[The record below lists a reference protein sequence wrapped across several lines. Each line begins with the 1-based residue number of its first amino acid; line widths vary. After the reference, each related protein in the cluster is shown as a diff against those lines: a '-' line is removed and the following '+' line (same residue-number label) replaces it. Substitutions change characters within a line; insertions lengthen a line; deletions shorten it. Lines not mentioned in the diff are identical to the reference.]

1 MNKRVLAVVGLT
13 MSGLMA
19 LPSVSIAT
27 LTDPSE
33 SNPDIVVTGIETS
46 KKDIAEFI
54 KTTIATPKGGR
65 HEGQFARFT
74 QAVCPQVVGL
84 SEENADQIEQR
95 MRGIAKAADMRVAA
109 ADCAPNVYVMVVSDG
124 KEAVSML
131 RKKRSRL
138 FGDMPHHAR
147 ERIAN
152 SGGPTY
158 AWKRIQAGS
167 AETGALQ
174 NSDETTPLPTDG
186 PKNVEVPIMNSNVK
200 SLIKRTIT
208 KNMTHSFLLIEKDAL
223 VDLTTI
229 QIADYA
235 AMRSYIDTKNSQ
247 SSQAPRYS
255 ILALF
260 DSPEANEKIP
270 SSVSEMDLV
279 LLSSLYNSSA
289 DVSASMQSSAMLQ
302 RIEKELTSRDDQ

>member
-1 MNKRVLAVVGLT
+1 MNKQILVAVGLT
-13 MSGLMA
+13 LAGLMFI
-19 LPSVSIAT
+19 PSVSIAT
-27 LTDPSE
+27 LTDPSATG
-33 SNPDIVVTGIETS
+33 PDIVVTGIETS
-46 KKDIAEFI
+46 KEDIADFI

-74 QAVCPQVVGL
+74 QAVCPKVVGL
-84 SEENADQIEQR
+84 SLENSEQIEQR

-109 ADCAPNVYVMVVSDG
+109 KSCTPNVYVMVVSDG
-124 KEAVSML
+124 NEAISML

-147 ERIAN
+147 ERIAK

-158 AWKRIQAGS
+158 SWKRIQTGS

-174 NSDETTPLPTDG
+174 NSDETRKLGRVT
-186 PKNVEVPIMNSNVK
+186 EVPIMNSNVK
-200 SLIKRTIT
+200 SRVKRTIT
-208 KNMTHSFLLIEKDAL
+208 KNITHSFLLIEKDAL
-223 VDLTTI
+223 VDLTTV

-235 AMRSYIDTKNSQ
+235 AMRSYIETADQTART
-247 SSQAPRYS
+247 APRYS

-260 DSPEANEKIP
+260 DRPKKDEKTP
-270 SSVSEMDLV
+270 SSASEMDLV

-289 DVSASMQSSAMLQ
+289 DVSASMQSSAMVH
-302 RIEKELTSRDDQ
+302 RIEKELTARDEQ